1 MELKYIN
8 IQKIKFN
15 DEEEL
20 RAISF
25 MVIGQTESGKT
36 TLLNSFVNFL

>member
-25 MVIGQTESGKT
+25 MVVSQT
-36 TLLNSFVNFL
+36 

>member
-8 IQKIKFN
+8 YQKIKFN

-25 MVIGQTESGKT
+25 MLVGQSVSGKT
-36 TLLNSFVNFL
+36 ILLNSFVNFL

>member
-8 IQKIKFN
+8 YQKIKFN

-25 MVIGQTESGKT
+25 MVVSQT
-36 TLLNSFVNFL
+36 

>member
-25 MVIGQTESGKT
+25 MVIGPTESGKT

>member
-25 MVIGQTESGKT
+25 MVVSQTWSGKT

>member
-15 DEEEL
+15 DEEEI

-25 MVIGQTESGKT
+25 SQTGSEKT
-36 TLLNSFVNFL
+36 TLLNSFLLI